1 MRPDAMR
8 PRPERVRPRPN
19 DLASRTHGPR
29 GLNIPGG
36 KRQHIGAYW
45 LLHCCR
51 GIIAAHRQCASCR
64 KRSSKGG
71 QQSFVFSKGPK
82 IETRMANIW
91 VSFLGRNYADHPAE
105 PEITQGLNPLTFP
118 SLRTLPVITCTLGGC
133 KTERQRCSPFRKKP
147 HYSAISNRRYTSSS
161 FYRVVSNST
170 LVLTNHRHLWA
181 HITRNRHSVKQK
193 W

>member
-1 MRPDAMR
+1 MIW
-8 PRPERVRPRPN
+8 
-19 DLASRTHGPR
+19 PR
-29 GLNIPGG
+29 GHMGLDALTSLVASGSI
-36 KRQHIGAYW
+36 YW

-91 VSFLGRNYADHPAE
+91 ASFLGRNYANHPAE

-181 HITRNRHSVKQK
+181 HITRNRHSVKQT